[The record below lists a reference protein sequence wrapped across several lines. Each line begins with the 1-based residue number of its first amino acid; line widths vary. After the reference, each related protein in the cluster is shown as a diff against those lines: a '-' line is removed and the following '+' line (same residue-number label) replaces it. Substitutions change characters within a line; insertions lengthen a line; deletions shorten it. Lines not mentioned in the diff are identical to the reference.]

1 MHSVVHALLIDRVGI
16 CVSVS
21 CHLTDHEQ
29 QLEDMQRSAAQ
40 RSTLQHSTAQ
50 HSTAQHSTAQ
60 HSTAQHSTAGN
71 IVMLAIPIQ

>member
-29 QLEDMQRSAAQ
+29 QLKDMQRSAAQ
-40 RSTLQHSTAQ
+40 RSTAHYSTAQ
-50 HSTAQHSTAQ
+50 QGTLSC
-60 HSTAQHSTAGN
+60 
-71 IVMLAIPIQ
+71 